1 MAKQQTFGDKLK
13 KKKVEEKISV
23 KIIKGYRSESGTTRF
38 LEKFVKVDNLDQ
50 INNIDISK

>member
-13 KKKVEEKISV
+13 KKKVDEKISV
-23 KIIKGYRSESGTTRF
+23 KIIKGYRSEAGTTRF
-38 LEKFVKVDNLDQ
+38 LEKFVKVDTLDQ

>member
-13 KKKVEEKISV
+13 KKKVDEKISV
-23 KIIKGYRSESGTTRF
+23 KIIKGYRSETGTTRF
-38 LEKFVKVDNLDQ
+38 LEKFVKVDTLDQ

>member
-23 KIIKGYRSESGTTRF
+23 KIIKGYRSETGTTRF
-38 LEKFVKVDNLDQ
+38 LEKFVKVDTLDQ